1 MVSQAA
7 RGAYAPGNEPYVFIN
22 QHTRVLVQGFT
33 GGAGT
38 FHSKASIDYGTK
50 IVGGTNPR
58 KAGTMHLGLP
68 VFGTVAEGI
77 KETGAEATFISVP
90 PPRVLL
96 VSSDPTAPESS
107 SPRSAALELCPVSS
121 TRSDPSVLYPDQAP

>member
-22 QHTRVLVQGFT
+22 YHTRVLVQGFT

-77 KETGAEATFISVP
+77 PALDMIRVKAATASQ
-90 PPRVLL
+90 
-96 VSSDPTAPESS
+96 
-107 SPRSAALELCPVSS
+107 SATRLIGPNCPGII
-121 TRSDPSVLYPDQAP
+121 